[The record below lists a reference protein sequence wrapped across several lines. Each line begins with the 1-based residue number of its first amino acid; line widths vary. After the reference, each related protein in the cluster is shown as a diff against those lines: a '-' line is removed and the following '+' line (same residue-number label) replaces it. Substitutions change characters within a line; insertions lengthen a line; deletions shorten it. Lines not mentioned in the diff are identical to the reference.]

1 MKKIIFLL
9 SLLSASAFAVDYS
22 AMTTTELQAM
32 RGTVPAEDRAAYQA
46 EMQTRMK
53 AMTQEE
59 KQSMMQ
65 KSGMGSAA
73 GTGTGSGSGSGSG
86 MGGGMGSG
94 GGHGKGGR

>member
-9 SLLSASAFAVDYS
+9 TLLSVSAFAVDYS

-46 EMQTRMK
+46 AVQERMK
-53 AMTQEE
+53 TMTQEE
-59 KQSMMQ
+59 KQTFMQ
-65 KSGMGSAA
+65 NRTSNPSTGSMGSNA
-73 GTGTGSGSGSGSG
+73 GSG
-86 MGGGMGSG
+86 MGGSGMGGG

>member
-1 MKKIIFLL
+1 MKKIVFILGLL
-9 SLLSASAFAVDYS
+9 GLNVFAVDYS

-65 KSGMGSAA
+65 KSGMGAAA
-73 GTGTGSGSGSGSG
+73 GTGTGSGSSSG